1 MADTKNVAKHL
12 NNLIQLDY
20 DAIAAYDAAI
30 ERLENPD
37 FETKLR
43 EFRDDHLAHVEK
55 LGELVQ
61 AEGSEPASSSDMKKV
76 LTKGQVVMGGLVG
89 DGAILEAMKLNED
102 QTNSMYEAETAE
114 DMPPEVHQALE
125 RGLADERRHRAWI
138 QKTLAE
144 IA

>member
-37 FETKLR
+37 YETKLR

-61 AEGSEPASSSDMKKV
+61 AQGSEPASSSDMKKV
-76 LTKGQVVMGGLVG
+76 LTKGQVVVGGLVG

-102 QTNSMYEAETAE
+102 QTNSMYEAEAAE
-114 DMPPEVHQALE
+114 DMPPEVHQALK